1 MLGYQM
7 LTPSLSHGYS
17 LTVTTSSNP
26 TIIATVILP
35 WSVWGQIR
43 GDTCSV
49 RKKQRC
55 WPRISTQA
63 FSCARSL
70 RKLDSTGRSVLCGR
84 KQRVWG
90 LYKNWGLQCSL
101 VFEDVV
107 TTPEQVSLGGSCSL
121 ITTSRQVSWLLWP
134 SVPLSVKWE
143 FYSSWPHYR
152 TWEILLKGHVHE
164 LQSIL
169 SGT

>member
-1 MLGYQM
+1 MWWLALLFGEGNAGVPDADPIIKPWIFSNCDH
-7 LTPSLSHGYS
+7 LIKSHY
-17 LTVTTSSNP
+17 NCDCHP
-26 TIIATVILP
+26 TMICL
-35 WSVWGQIR
+35 GQIR
-43 GDTCSV
+43 GDTCSG

-63 FSCARSL
+63 FCARSL

-107 TTPEQVSLGGSCSL
+107 TTPERVSLGGSCSL

-143 FYSSWPHYR
+143 F
-152 TWEILLKGHVHE
+152 
-164 LQSIL
+164 
-169 SGT
+169 